1 MDQHVT
7 YHPLADEMP
16 QMYQYYISNEQ
27 GTALAAQHCDAM
39 GMDLVNRQRFLD
51 LLPHFA
57 QPGDYPFDQTHGFS
71 IALAQGFFSPYF
83 YINDA
88 QLSRL
93 GEAITPYAQRWQDTL
108 PDWQVA
114 ESAQNR
120 VLSEFS
126 SGVFIPAATVS
137 QFMSDAHKIPAL
149 TEALATEFPGEKL
162 SVLWSALQTAHEM
175 GVGLLEASGAI
186 EPNASDLPASLC
198 FTNFDNCDDA
208 GLHLY
213 VDSQSTPAPPVAQP
227 PPPPAA
233 PAPSPGK
240 PPPPTETAPAT
251 EPAPP
256 PGEPTPPPGEPTLSI
271 PSHLADTEIPVPGTR
286 LPGTP
291 GLSARL
297 RAKRDL
303 APQLT
308 EDEDEDEEE

>member
-16 QMYQYYISNEQ
+16 QMYQYYISDEQ
-27 GTALAAQHCDAM
+27 GTALAARHCESV
-39 GMDLVNRQRFLD
+39 GMDDVNKQRFLD

-83 YINDA
+83 YVNDA

-93 GEAITPYAQRWQDTL
+93 GEAIAPYAQRWQDTL

-114 ESAQNR
+114 DSAQNR
-120 VLSEFS
+120 VLSQYS
-126 SGVFIPAATVS
+126 SGVFIPAATVA
-137 QFMSDAHKIPAL
+137 QFMSDAHNVPAL
-149 TEALATEFPGEKL
+149 TQALATEFPGEKL
-162 SVLWSALQTAHEM
+162 GVLWSALQTAHSM

-186 EPNASDLPASLC
+186 EPNASDLPASLS

-208 GLHLY
+208 GLHIY
-213 VDSQSTPAPPVAQP
+213 VASQSAPSPMQPPPAQP
-227 PPPPAA
+227 PPPPAE
-233 PAPSPGK
+233 P
-240 PPPPTETAPAT
+240 PAT
-251 EPAPP
+251 PAPP
-256 PGEPTPPPGEPTLSI
+256 PGEPTPAPGEPTPPPGEPILSI
-271 PSHLADTEIPVPGTR
+271 PPHLADADVPIPGER
-286 LPGTP
+286 LPGTL

-303 APQLT
+303 ASEQT
-308 EDEDEDEEE
+308 EEEEDDDEEE